1 MITSNSAFEIVVRQ
15 RATRM
20 AWLQGAVINCRVS
33 IFSILCAISFSVSL
47 SFNSFVC
54 HTIQL
59 LFNSS
64 NLKVGK
70 KVIATADGTVR
81 SSRYYG
87 SFGNYIEIDHGNGYI
102 TAYGHLSNRSVKVG
116 DKVNRGQKIGEVG
129 NTGRSTA
136 PHLHYE
142 VQYKNKAVDPSPF
155 YFDIPVN

>member
-1 MITSNSAFEIVVRQ
+1 MEMSSNSTKNKVKLRHIPAIHPVDLSEAKLASKFGYRRDPFTRTRQFHDGDDFSTKIGTEVMATGKGIV
-15 RATRM
+15 
-20 AWLQGAVINCRVS
+20 
-33 IFSILCAISFSVSL
+33 
-47 SFNSFVC
+47 
-54 HTIQL
+54 
-59 LFNSS
+59 
-64 NLKVGK
+64 K
-70 KVIATADGTVR
+70 

-87 SFGNYIEIDHGNGYI
+87 SFGHYIEIDHGNGYI

>member
-1 MITSNSAFEIVVRQ
+1 MSDDQQLCLATSFILWTWVPNRNGKHIADY
-15 RATRM
+15 
-20 AWLQGAVINCRVS
+20 NVS
-33 IFSILCAISFSVSL
+33 
-47 SFNSFVC
+47 
-54 HTIQL
+54 
-59 LFNSS
+59 
-64 NLKVGK
+64 
-70 KVIATADGTVR
+70 
-81 SSRYYG
+81 
-87 SFGNYIEIDHGNGYI
+87 GNYIEIDHGNGYI